1 MKINP
6 PELNTAIID
15 LKMKKKVSMCCYI
28 NVNVSHIRPCMLPV
42 MVVR

>member
-6 PELNTAIID
+6 SELNAAIID
-15 LKMKKKVSMCCYI
+15 LKIKKKGKHVCYI
-28 NVNVSHIRPCMLPV
+28 DVNVSRIRPCMLPV